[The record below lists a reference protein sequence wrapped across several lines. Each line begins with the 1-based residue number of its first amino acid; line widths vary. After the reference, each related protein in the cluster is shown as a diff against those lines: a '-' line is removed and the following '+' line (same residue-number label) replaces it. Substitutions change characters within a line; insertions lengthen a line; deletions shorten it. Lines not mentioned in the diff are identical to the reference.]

1 MAGPLGDIV
10 SEHKDR
16 TVRQEGD
23 LFVKEFSSIRAC
35 AEELEKMLRLEEIG
49 IRCPKVVAVSG
60 RQFVTERLPG
70 VALDELI
77 RTRWGSMTRRD
88 RSALVARVAA
98 VCARI
103 RDAGLAW
110 PDLVTYHLYVA
121 DDEIRV
127 LDPARLRHG
136 KLDLSALFWST
147 EEPTVSR
154 ADRLRFWRAYG
165 GDAKPPRIRK
175 IGHRGRFRP
184 YRWAVQRTAIRP
196 CPPFDAFVN
205 ATGAPYTSAD
215 AVASK
220 AQVVRVLE
228 DRTNARLGDLVVKIT
243 ADPDEA
249 RREWENHR
257 LMMAAGFRVPQPA
270 VGGILSDGRGLFS
283 TVALE
288 GQQPI
293 DDVWKTLDPRRAARA
308 VADLARRLHTC
319 GLVHRD
325 LYLCHLFVKPGT
337 YDLTLIDLARL
348 RRSTSHRRR
357 VKDLAALAASAQGLV
372 SRACLWRGL
381 LRYGGNRKLAK
392 KVLRKARR
400 IARRVPKNVRDGTH
414 VPHKPQAPGD
424 GAPRDR

>member
-1 MAGPLGDIV
+1 
-10 SEHKDR
+10 
-16 TVRQEGD
+16 
-23 LFVKEFSSIRAC
+23 
-35 AEELEKMLRLEEIG
+35 
-49 IRCPKVVAVSG
+49 
-60 RQFVTERLPG
+60 
-70 VALDELI
+70 
-77 RTRWGSMTRRD
+77 MTRRD

-154 ADRLRFWRAYG
+154 ADRLRFWRAYA

-184 YRWAVQRTAIRP
+184 YRWAFQRTAIRA
-196 CPPFDAFVN
+196 CPPFDTFVN
-205 ATGAPYTSAD
+205 AVGAPHVSAD
-215 AVASK
+215 EVASK
-220 AQVVRVLE
+220 AQVVRRLE
-228 DRTNARLGDLVVKIT
+228 DRTNARLGNLVVKIT

-270 VGGILSDGRGLFS
+270 VGGVTSDGRGVFS

-288 GQQPI
+288 GLQPL
-293 DDVWKTLDPRRAARA
+293 DD
-308 VADLARRLHTC
+308 
-319 GLVHRD
+319 
-325 LYLCHLFVKPGT
+325 
-337 YDLTLIDLARL
+337 I
-348 RRSTSHRRR
+348 
-357 VKDLAALAASAQGLV
+357 
-372 SRACLWRGL
+372 
-381 LRYGGNRKLAK
+381 
-392 KVLRKARR
+392 
-400 IARRVPKNVRDGTH
+400 
-414 VPHKPQAPGD
+414 
-424 GAPRDR
+424 